1 MFKKILV
8 ANRGEIACRVMRTAK
23 RMGIATVAVYSDA
36 DARAPHVLMADESVR
51 LGPPPAAESYL
62 LADAI
67 LLAAKETGADAIHPG
82 YGFLSERESFAR
94 ACAEAGIAFIGPPP
108 NAIAA
113 MGDKIESKKLAKA
126 AGVNVVPGYLGEIA
140 DTDEA
145 VKIAGE
151 IGYPVMMKASA
162 GGGGK
167 GMRLAWS
174 EQDVREGFE
183 ATKREGLASFG
194 DDRVFIEK
202 FIEHPRHIEIQVL
215 GDQHETVVYLGE
227 RECSIQRRHQ
237 KVVEEAPSPFVT
249 PKMRKSMGEQAV
261 ALAQAVGYYSV
272 GTVELIVSGA
282 DTTGESF
289 YFLEMNTRLQVEHPV
304 TEEITGLD
312 LVEQMIR
319 VAAGEKLGFTQ
330 KDVKLDGWAIETRVY
345 AEDPYRG
352 FLPSIGRLV
361 RYNPP
366 VATDRHPRE
375 GGDPSPDGGAQNDGD
390 EMAPRLRGGDDEP
403 IIRVDDGVAEGGE
416 VSMFYDPMIAKLITW
431 APTREAAA
439 DAQVAALDAFEIE
452 GPGNNIDFLSALM
465 QHPRFRSGELTT
477 GFIAEEYPDG
487 FTGAPAS
494 PDLTR
499 QLAAIAAFAATAEA
513 DRARRIDGQL
523 GRTLPPP
530 GDWMVTIDGRDHA
543 VTVSTD
549 GLTVDGA
556 DLPLAMEY
564 TPGDRLIE
572 AAFFSPVRS
581 ELVEGR
587 EPWGDTLAESRPST
601 SSGRTEVEDED
612 EPTDILT
619 VRIARVRSGF
629 RLATR
634 GASHVARVLPAR
646 LARYTAH
653 MIEKIPP
660 DLSKFLLCPM
670 PGLLVRLDVSEGDTV
685 EPGQPL
691 AVVEAMKMENILRAE
706 KPGTVKSVNAAPG
719 DSLAVDEVILE
730 LE

>member
-23 RMGIATVAVYSDA
+23 KMGIATVAVYSDA
-36 DARAPHVLMADESVR
+36 DARSPHVLMADESVR
-51 LGPPPAAESYL
+51 LGPPPAGESYL
-62 LADAI
+62 KAELI
-67 LLAAKETGADAIHPG
+67 LLAAKETGADCIHPG
-82 YGFLSERESFAR
+82 YGFLSERESFAK
-94 ACAEAGIAFIGPPP
+94 ACAEAGIAFVGPPP

-126 AGVNVVPGYLGEIA
+126 AGVNVVPGFLGEIA
-140 DTDEA
+140 DTEEA
-145 VKIAGE
+145 VKIASD

-167 GMRLAWS
+167 GMRLAYS

-202 FIEHPRHIEIQVL
+202 FIESPRHIEIQVM
-215 GDQHETVVYLGE
+215 GDQHGNIIYLNE

-249 PKMRKSMGEQAV
+249 PKMRKAMGEQAV
-261 ALAQAVGYYSV
+261 ALSRAVGYYSA

-312 LVEQMIR
+312 LVELMIR
-319 VAAGEKLGFTQ
+319 VAAGEPLGFTQ
-330 KDVKLDGWAIETRVY
+330 DEVKLNGWAIENRVY

-361 RYNPP
+361 RYDPP
-366 VATDRHPRE
+366 AT
-375 GGDPSPDGGAQNDGD
+375 GKGV
-390 EMAPRLRGGDDEP
+390 
-403 IIRVDDGVAEGGE
+403 RVDDGVAEGGE

-431 APTREAAA
+431 APTREAAI
-439 DAQVAALDAFEIE
+439 DKQIAALDAFEID
-452 GPGNNIDFLSALM
+452 GPGNNIDFVSALM
-465 QHPRFRSGELTT
+465 QHPRFREGALTT

-487 FTGAPAS
+487 FHGAPAS
-494 PDLTR
+494 PELKR
-499 QLAAIAAFAATAEA
+499 ALAAIAAFAATAEA

-523 GRTLPPP
+523 GKRLRPPSA
-530 GDWMVTIDGRDHA
+530 WTVRIDGEDHEVA
-543 VTVSTD
+543 ISID
-549 GLTVDGA
+549 GVTVDGA
-556 DLPLAMEY
+556 DLDIALEF
-564 TPGDRLIE
+564 TPGDRIVTADL
-572 AAFFSPVRS
+572 
-581 ELVEGR
+581 G
-587 EPWGDTLAESRPST
+587 
-601 SSGRTEVEDED
+601 EDE
-612 EPTDILT
+612 LT
-619 VRIARVRSGF
+619 VRIARTRTGF
-629 RLATR
+629 KLTTR
-634 GASHVARVLPAR
+634 GASHIVRVLPAHVAPYAQH
-646 LARYTAH
+646 L
-653 MIEKIPP
+653 IEKIPP
-660 DLSKFLLCPM
+660 DLSKFLIAPM
-670 PGLLVRLDVSEGDTV
+670 PGLLVRLDVEVGDQV
-685 EPGQPL
+685 QPGQPL

-706 KPGTVKSVNAAPG
+706 KAATVKSVEARTG
-719 DSLAVDEVILE
+719 DSLAVDQVILE

>member
-23 RMGIATVAVYSDA
+23 AMGIKTVAVYSDA

-51 LGPPPAAESYL
+51 LGPAPAAESYL
-62 LADAI
+62 KAELI
-67 LLAAKETGADAIHPG
+67 LLAAKETGADCIHPG
-82 YGFLSERESFAR
+82 YGFLSERESFAL
-94 ACAEAGIAFIGPPP
+94 ACAEAGIAFVGPPP
-108 NAIAA
+108 KAIAA

-126 AGVNVVPGYLGEIA
+126 AGVNVVPGYLGEI
-140 DTDEA
+140 DSTDHA
-145 VKIAGE
+145 VEIAGG

-167 GMRLAWS
+167 GMRLAYS

-202 FIEHPRHIEIQVL
+202 FIESPRHIEIQL
-215 GDQHETVVYLGE
+215 IGDQHGNIVYLNE

-249 PKMRKSMGEQAV
+249 PKMRKAMGEQAV
-261 ALAQAVGYYSV
+261 ALAQAVGYYSA

-282 DTTGESF
+282 DTTGEGF

-312 LVEQMIR
+312 LVELMIR
-319 VAAGEKLGFTQ
+319 VAAGEPLGFTQ
-330 KDVKLDGWAIETRVY
+330 DEVKLNGWSIENRVY

-366 VATDRHPRE
+366 ETSPLPQAGGAGGGHALSSTANVAFNDSASPP
-375 GGDPSPDGGAQNDGD
+375 PSPLPLAGGGA
-390 EMAPRLRGGDDEP
+390 EESRV
-403 IIRVDDGVAEGGE
+403 RVDDGVREGGE

-431 APTREAAA
+431 APTRDGAIAA
-439 DAQVAALDAFEIE
+439 QIAALDAFELE
-452 GPGNNIDFLSALM
+452 GPGNNIDFLSAIM
-465 QHPRFRSGELTT
+465 QHPRFQSGALTT
-477 GFIAEEYPDG
+477 GFIAEEYPEG
-487 FTGAPAS
+487 FHGAPA
-494 PDLTR
+494 DAALLKT
-499 QLAAIAAFAATAEA
+499 LAAVAAFAATAEA

-523 GRTLPPP
+523 GKRLRPPA
-530 GDWMVTIDGRDHA
+530 DWSVTIDKTDHV

-549 GLTVDGA
+549 GITVDSE
-556 DLPLAMEY
+556 DLDLALEY
-564 TPGDRLIE
+564 TPGDRMVVADGHGE
-572 AAFFSPVRS
+572 D
-581 ELVEGR
+581 
-587 EPWGDTLAESRPST
+587 GDEH
-601 SSGRTEVEDED
+601 
-612 EPTDILT
+612 LT
-619 VRIARVRSGF
+619 IRIAKARAGF
-629 RLATR
+629 KLTTR

-646 LARYTAH
+646 VAPYTAH
-653 MIEKIPP
+653 LIEKVAP
-660 DLSKFLLCPM
+660 DLSKFLICPM
-670 PGLLVRLDVSEGDTV
+670 PGLLVRLDVAAGDRV
-685 EPGQPL
+685 EAGQPL

-706 KPGTVKSVNAAPG
+706 KTGTVKSVAAKTG
-719 DSLAVDEVILE
+719 DSLAVDQVILE
-730 LE
+730 LD